1 MTISDFILTMAISLF
16 VLGTVSMMAGLFTLI
31 TKLIWG
37 DLKVIAQQTTRLAQK
52 GIAEDIA
59 GLVGNASKLIDA
71 LNQLVKTAAGIG
83 IFLFLIGMV
92 LIGVAYF
99 LALRLM

>member
-1 MTISDFILTMAISLF
+1 MNIPNLIFAMAVSLF

-37 DLKVIAQQTTRLAQK
+37 DLKVIAQQTTQLAQK
-52 GIAEDIA
+52 GIAEEIT

-83 IFLFLIGMV
+83 IFLFLIGFV
-92 LIGVAYF
+92 LIVVAYY
-99 LALRLM
+99 LAIQLM